1 MGLNLLLTYLN
12 YRGLHVVGNAA
23 IAMTVITLAPFL
35 IMTLLGLPH
44 IKIANLIQVDL
55 KTVKWFPFFNVMFW
69 CAGRVVVG
77 VGRCVAWLRLYGICF
92 GGHCCRIHEDG
103 LDTNACVP
111 FGVTFLFGT
120 IVLGI
125 DG

>member
-1 MGLNLLLTYLN
+1 MLSHWPAPPLLFSRHPTTRAFLVGLNLLLTYLN

-77 VGRCVAWLRLYGICF
+77 VGRGVA
-92 GGHCCRIHEDG
+92 
-103 LDTNACVP
+103 
-111 FGVTFLFGT
+111 
-120 IVLGI
+120 
-125 DG
+125 